1 MTAALELYWVP
12 LGAGT
17 SIGSRVVRL
26 SGGTYERLMAARRR
40 RAPRPLFHAALIAE
54 TDAGRFTIEV
64 TPVPRAGEP
73 AQRGVVGGGAVGSRL
88 LGRARIFRYEVRSW
102 RGGVIPDLPFAVD
115 SPVVLSTDLDDVAR
129 VLDVLPEVP
138 TPVWGRDEEHTGDMW
153 NSNSVVSWT
162 LARAGLVG
170 DAGGPP
176 RNGRAPGW
184 DAGVEVAR
192 RWLRREVPA

>member
-1 MTAALELYWVP
+1 MTAILELYWVP

-40 RAPRPLFHAALIAE
+40 RAPQPLFHAALIAE

-64 TPVPRAGEP
+64 TPVPRAGDP

-88 LGRARIFRYEVRSW
+88 LGRARVFRYEVRSW
-102 RGGVIPDLPFAVD
+102 CGGVIPDLPFAID
-115 SPVVLSTDLDDVAR
+115 SPVVLSTDHEDVTR
-129 VLDVLPEVP
+129 VLGVLPEVP
-138 TPVWGRDEEHTGDMW
+138 TPVWGRDEHGTGDMW
-153 NSNSVVSWT
+153 NSNSVVAWT
-162 LARAGLVG
+162 LAHAGLVEG
-170 DAGGPP
+170 AGRPP

-184 DAGVEVAR
+184 DAGLEAAR
-192 RWLRREVPA
+192 RRLRREVPA